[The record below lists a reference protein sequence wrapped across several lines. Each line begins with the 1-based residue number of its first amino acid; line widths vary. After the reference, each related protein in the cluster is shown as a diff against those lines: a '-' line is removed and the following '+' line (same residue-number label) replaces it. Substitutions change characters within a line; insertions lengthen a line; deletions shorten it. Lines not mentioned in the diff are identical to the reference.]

1 MRKNDTNLRREHEA
15 IRNEVGFYDFTHQ
28 LLEVRGKD
36 AGSFLDKM
44 FVNSIEKTK
53 EGKAVYT
60 TMLNEDGIIIDD
72 VIVFHVKKG
81 VYWISTLYINELIE
95 WFDNYKADNRVRYK
109 DITSENTMFA
119 VQGPNSKRVLNDIL
133 KKKVDAMSFFSI
145 KDNMIGDIPVKVARA
160 GYTGELGYEI
170 YCDPKFNDLVIK
182 ELLEKGEPY
191 GIEQIETDVIL
202 NSIPREKGFVLMSDL
217 EGTNPLE
224 VDFDW
229 TVDWSTD
236 FIGKDKLEKVKSQ
249 GPKHNLLGFTVEDD
263 AAEIKAGDM
272 VSINGEDIGK
282 VTLFTY
288 GYTVEKNIGFALVET
303 SKAKVGDTV
312 KINDIDASLTERVF
326 YDVDGDRVMGTRI
339 A

>member
-44 FVNSIEKTK
+44 FVNSIGKTK

-72 VIVFHVKKG
+72 VIVFHVKEG

-119 VQGPNSKRVLNDIL
+119 VQGPNSKHVLNDIL

-145 KDNMIGDIPVKVARA
+145 KDNMIGDIPVKIARA

-170 YCDPKFNDLVIK
+170 YCDPKFNDLVIQ

-191 GIEQIETDVIL
+191 GIVEIETDVIL

-249 GPKHNLLGFTVEDD
+249 GPKHNLLGFTLEDD
-263 AAEIKAGDM
+263 AAEINAGDR

-312 KINDIDASLTERVF
+312 KINGIDASLTERVF
-326 YDVDGDRVMGTRI
+326 YDVDGNRLMDTRI